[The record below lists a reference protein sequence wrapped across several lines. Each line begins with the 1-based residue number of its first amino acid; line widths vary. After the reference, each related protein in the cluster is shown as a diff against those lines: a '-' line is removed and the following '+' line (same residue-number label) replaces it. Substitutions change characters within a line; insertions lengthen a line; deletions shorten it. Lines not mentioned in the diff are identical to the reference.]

1 MSIKYYKGVHVM
13 TEEKFYIKVCH
24 QKIYGQ
30 VIEQLKFDGSTLRLF
45 VASLDGHVYKL
56 TRRKVY
62 REEKLV

>member
-1 MSIKYYKGVHVM
+1 MK
-13 TEEKFYIKVCH
+13 EEKFYIKVCH
-24 QKIYGQ
+24 QKIYGY
-30 VIEQLKFDGSTLRLF
+30 VVEQLTIDGSSVRLF